1 MPDLLRDPRCFAPP
15 NDDRF
20 VALAL
25 ADLADAAQRER
36 PSAGLVAAYRDALD
50 RNDERAIRR
59 SLHCATSPAV
69 HRHLWLALDRAIH
82 APSLEP
88 DAAVVRVFALPL
100 LFVTGGRAGTTVPG
114 ILPDVHGVRRV
125 LESAAA
131 LGPTRNFAFGNAL
144 CALESLQGI
153 AFGRLRALQGPSGA
167 GAAGLDLN
175 PAPLRTASDEEEV
188 HLRFLAGVAVTAA
201 DAPSFLETGS
211 AIGNWGMALTRE
223 LEVQLRVEGL
233 SLLPIPRPPA
243 TLLAAQPIGMTARE
257 ELAFQAFVSRSLRR
271 FRSEVGEPDVAL
283 ASLASGAIGL
293 RFASPFIENRVTV
306 HRRALHASEDFDE
319 VVRAMLALLEE
330 CGLSNVQRL
339 AGIEDDVRFAQHPS
353 SARPPH

>member
-1 MPDLLRDPRCFAPP
+1 
-15 NDDRF
+15 
-20 VALAL
+20 
-25 ADLADAAQRER
+25 
-36 PSAGLVAAYRDALD
+36 
-50 RNDERAIRR
+50 
-59 SLHCATSPAV
+59 
-69 HRHLWLALDRAIH
+69 
-82 APSLEP
+82 
-88 DAAVVRVFALPL
+88 
-100 LFVTGGRAGTTVPG
+100 
-114 ILPDVHGVRRV
+114 
-125 LESAAA
+125 
-131 LGPTRNFAFGNAL
+131 
-144 CALESLQGI
+144 
-153 AFGRLRALQGPSGA
+153 
-167 GAAGLDLN
+167 
-175 PAPLRTASDEEEV
+175 
-188 HLRFLAGVAVTAA
+188 VTAA

-257 ELAFQAFVSRSLRR
+257 ELGFQAFVSRSLRR

-339 AGIEDDVRFAQHPS
+339 PGIEDDVRFAQHPS